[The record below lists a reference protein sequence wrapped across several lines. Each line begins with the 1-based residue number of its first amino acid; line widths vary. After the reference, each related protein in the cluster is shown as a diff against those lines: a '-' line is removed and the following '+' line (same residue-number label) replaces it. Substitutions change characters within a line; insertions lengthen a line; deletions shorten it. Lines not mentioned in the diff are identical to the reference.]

1 MDWCGEFFEL
11 EKLLTIKNFPIM
23 FISKNQNFKEEYCA
37 SVVRIGETFPIE
49 GKDRIVKTLVNGNS
63 IVIGKDEFKTGD
75 IAVYCASETV
85 LHELFLHLNSMYDEK
100 ELNADQEKRGYIN
113 KHGRL
118 RVIRLGGVPSYG
130 LLLHPASIAT
140 FINEP
145 VEDVVKFLE
154 SHEGEDFDE
163 INGERFVQVYVPPIK
178 GQQERGSKAER
189 LKKKLDRFKMLIE
202 GSFRLHYETAQLQ
215 KNMRDINPDDEVY
228 ISVKVHG
235 TSAIFANILTNVPT
249 NWFKRMWRK
258 YITHTPEYDQKYN
271 LVYSSR
277 TVVKNEYINKK
288 QKPGGFYSDDVW
300 GYWAKKLD
308 GLVPKD
314 YCIYCEIAGF
324 TPNGSPIQKGY
335 DYGCTHVAEEKSK
348 LMVYRATKEGKELEI
363 SDVIMIGAEL
373 KKKLGDCI
381 MVFPLLYQGTL
392 KDLYPEVSTT
402 EHWHENV
409 LEKLK
414 VEKKFK
420 MEEDEPLCRTKV
432 PREGFVLRKAN
443 DPVSEAWKLKTD
455 AFKFREAKLVDAGE
469 VDIEMQEGYCVED
482 VPGHYNQGGYQGPN
496 QHSI

>member
-1 MDWCGEFFEL
+1 
-11 EKLLTIKNFPIM
+11 M

-37 SVVRIGETFPIE
+37 SIVRIGETFPIE
-49 GKDRIVKTLVNGNS
+49 GRDRIVKTLVNGNS
-63 IVIGKDEFKTGD
+63 IVIGKEEFKTGD
-75 IAVYCASETV
+75 IAVYCAAETV
-85 LHELFLHLNSMYDEK
+85 LHELFLHLNSMYEDK
-100 ELNADQEKRGYIN
+100 ELNVDQEKKGYIN

-145 VEDVVKFLE
+145 VDSVIKFLE
-154 SHEGEDFDE
+154 AHEGEDFDE
-163 INGERFVQVYVPPIK
+163 INGERFVQVYVPPVK

-215 KNMRDINPDDEVY
+215 KNMRDIDPDDLVY

-258 YITHTPEYDQKYN
+258 FVTHTSQYDQKYN

-277 TVVKNEYINKK
+277 TVIKNQYINKK
-288 QKPGGFYSDDVW
+288 QKPGGYYSDDVW

-308 GLVPKD
+308 GLVPQE
-314 YCIYCEIAGF
+314 YCIYCEISGF
-324 TPNGSPIQKGY
+324 TPNGSQIQKGY
-335 DYGCTHVAEEKSK
+335 DYGCSHVAEEKSK
-348 LMVYRATKEGKELEI
+348 LMVYRATYQGKELEI
-363 SDVIMIGAEL
+363 PEVIEIGKKL
-373 KKKLGDCI
+373 KEKLGDCI
-381 MVFPLLYQGTL
+381 MEFPLLYQGSL
-392 KDLYPEVSTT
+392 KDLYPEIDVQN
-402 EHWHENV
+402 HWHENV
-409 LEKLK
+409 LENLK
-414 VEKKFK
+414 VEKRFG
-420 MEEDEPLCRTKV
+420 MEMDEPMCKTKV
-432 PREGFVLRKAN
+432 PREGFVLRKGN

-469 VDIEMQEGYCVED
+469 VDIEMQEGYVE
-482 VPGHYNQGGYQGPN
+482 GGGE
-496 QHSI
+496 